1 MENTKKVYEALDV
14 FVYLW
19 KRRKPIIVMTVIGA
33 IFSIITVLLI
43 KNEYMSTTI
52 MFPTKYASLPLM
64 TFQSGSGSLEVDPMI
79 IGGEGELERM
89 IEILSSDEVVFY
101 MIKKYNLIEHYN
113 INPNDKAVRSKVE
126 KEFRKR
132 VSVEKTK
139 YMAAKIDVID
149 EDPVLA
155 THIAND
161 MVSVYD
167 SLYSQMQKERATDY
181 YNIIENAFN
190 EQQNIVYRI
199 QDSLDFYRKKGII
212 HYYSD
217 VDRFNEAYWKSLG
230 KGTMTN
236 SARIE
241 FEQKKEVLIKYGKVV
256 RELEKL
262 LDASTSTLVDLK
274 LRLLRAKINLNS
286 NYSRKF
292 VVEPATVPDKK
303 YRPQRSMI
311 VVSSTIGSFVL
322 AIALMLLFDLVKEIV
337 KNIKKSE

>member
-1 MENTKKVYEALDV
+1 MENTKKGYEALDV

-19 KRRKPIIVMTVIGA
+19 KRRKPIIAITVIGA
-33 IFSIITVLLI
+33 IFSIITTLLL

-52 MFPTKYASLPLM
+52 MFPTRYASLPLM
-64 TFQSGSGSLEVDPMI
+64 TFQSGSGNLEVDPMI

-101 MIKKYNLIEHYN
+101 MVNKYKLIEHYRLHE
-113 INPNDKAVRSKVE
+113 NDKAIKSKVE

-155 THIAND
+155 TQIAND
-161 MVSVYD
+161 MVAIYD
-167 SLYSQMQKERATDY
+167 SLYSKMQKERAYDY
-181 YNIIENAFN
+181 YKIIEDAFN
-190 EQQNIVYRI
+190 EQQNIVYKI

-212 HYYSD
+212 NYFSD

-230 KGTMTN
+230 RGTMTN

-241 FEQKKEVLIKYGKVV
+241 FEQKKEVLIKYGKIVK
-256 RELEKL
+256 ELEKL

-274 LRLLRAKINLNS
+274 VRLLRAKVNLNS

-303 YRPQRSMI
+303 FRPQRSMI

-322 AIALMLLFDLVKEIV
+322 AIALLLLFDLFKEIV
-337 KNIKKSE
+337 KTIKKSE